1 MRWGIR
7 LTRQNKHLRWSKSWR
22 ALPPLILL
30 AVAWAQPPKPPVPA
44 ASVTESV
51 LPSLAYGPYCS
62 STVVLQNLADTT
74 VDVEL
79 EGHRSSGAVVPLVGR
94 AGRVIHLAAGERGSY
109 QLQIA
114 EEDSGAWVRVR
125 ERMAA
130 LAAPAVA
137 VSGTTECR
145 QGDQLRTAA
154 RQVAYPTRNPW
165 FAGDVADLPGSA
177 ISLINTSA
185 SAVRASL
192 CYSAGNLYS
201 VPGKTQASREL
212 QPVCSTAFEVQV
224 PPFGTREF
232 PVQRDGSSYFSI
244 KTLGDAIVLQM
255 LRPAKEGV
263 RIYTVD
269 STIKFGGEVPEG
281 KP

>member
-1 MRWGIR
+1 M
-7 LTRQNKHLRWSKSWR
+7 
-22 ALPPLILL
+22 
-30 AVAWAQPPKPPVPA
+30 
-44 ASVTESV
+44 ESV
-51 LPSLAYGPYCS
+51 LPSLAYGPSCS
-62 STVVLQNLADTT
+62 STVVLQNLADAP

-79 EGHRSSGAVVPLVGR
+79 EGHRSSGAVVALAGR
-94 AGRVIHLAAGERGSY
+94 TGRVIHLLPGERGGY
-109 QLQIA
+109 QLQIQ

-130 LAAPAVA
+130 PGAPAVA

-165 FAGDVADLPGSA
+165 FAGDVADLSGSA

-185 SAVRASL
+185 GAVRAAL

-201 VPGKTQASREL
+201 VPGQTQASREL
-212 QPVCSTAFEVQV
+212 RPVCSAAFEVQV
-224 PPFGTREF
+224 PPFGTRDF
-232 PVQRDGSSYFSI
+232 PVERDGSSYFSV
-244 KTLGDAIVLQM
+244 KTWGDAIVLQM

-281 KP
+281 KR